1 MRQFGPF
8 SSHEEAMNFAVNE
21 RQGEASGWSVAQ
33 MKDPW
38 LVRGPRRSKRN

>member
-8 SSHEEAMNFAVNE
+8 SSHEEARNFAVNE

>member
-33 MKDPW
+33 MKDSW